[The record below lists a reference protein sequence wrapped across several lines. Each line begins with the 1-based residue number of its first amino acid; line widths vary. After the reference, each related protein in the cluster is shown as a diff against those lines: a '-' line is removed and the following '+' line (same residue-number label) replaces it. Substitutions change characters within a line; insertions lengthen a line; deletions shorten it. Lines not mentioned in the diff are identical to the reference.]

1 MQILLDPLA
10 ADGGGT
16 PAGDSLAS
24 PAATDAAGA
33 AKTIT
38 IPADLLPEAKPGDT
52 FKVQSVA
59 DGNVT
64 LEHES
69 GGEGD
74 DWSRGL
80 QEAAPRTDEGAM

>member
-1 MQILLDPLA
+1 MRIFLEPLS

-16 PAGDSLAS
+16 PAGDSLAA
-24 PAATDAAGA
+24 PDAGA

-38 IPADLLPEAKPGDT
+38 VPADLMPEAKLGDT

-74 DWSRGL
+74 DWGKGL
-80 QEAAPRTDEGAM
+80 EEAAPRTDEGAM